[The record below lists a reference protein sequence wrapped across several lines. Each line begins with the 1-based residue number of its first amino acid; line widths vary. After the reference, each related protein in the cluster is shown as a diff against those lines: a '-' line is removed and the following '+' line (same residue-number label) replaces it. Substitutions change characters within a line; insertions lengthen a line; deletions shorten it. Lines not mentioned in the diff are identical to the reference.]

1 MKIGLVLP
9 GGGGKGAYQ
18 VGVIKALEELG
29 IKEHIKYVAGTS
41 IGAVNALLFAQGD
54 TKTVEDVW
62 DSITTEKILPIDNL
76 DLMKR
81 GLIFSFG
88 SKNLNF
94 IKKYMPKTLQQ
105 GNISRDGLLEL
116 VDKYLNIEAI
126 SNSEIVSYATCTDI
140 ENLSAKYFKY
150 NEYNEEFVRKI
161 ILATSAIP
169 SIYEPEEIEGKF
181 YIDGGVVNN
190 IPIQPLY
197 GEGCDLII
205 IAHLNKEGMINKD
218 DYPNTKII
226 EIFPSYME
234 EGMIKGVLNFS
245 QETLKS
251 RIRRGYE
258 DTINALSPIMEL
270 TLFCESKKNN
280 IKNTEEQDHKK
291 GFLEYLRGYF
301 CEIK

>member
-18 VGVIKALEELG
+18 IGVIKALEELG

-41 IGAVNALLFAQGD
+41 IGALNALLFVQGD
-54 TKTVEDVW
+54 TKIAEEIW
-62 DSITTEKILPIDNL
+62 ENITIEKILPIDNF
-76 DLMKR
+76 DLMKK

-94 IKKYMPKTLQQ
+94 IKKYMPRTLQQ

-116 VDKYLNIEAI
+116 VDKYLNIEI
-126 SNSEIVSYATCTDI
+126 INNSEIVSYATCTDI
-140 ENLSAKYFKY
+140 ESLNAKYFKY

-161 ILATSAIP
+161 ILATSALP

-181 YIDGGVVNN
+181 YVDGGVVDNV
-190 IPIQPLY
+190 PIQPLY

-205 IAHLNKEGMINKD
+205 IAHLSRENIINKD

-245 QETLKS
+245 QETVKN

-258 DTINALSPIMEL
+258 DVMNTLNPIIQL
-270 TLFCESKKNN
+270 ALFCESKKNN
-280 IKNTEEQDHKK
+280 LENRQEQEHKI
-291 GFLEYLRGYF
+291 GFFEYLRAYF
-301 CEIK
+301 YEDK